1 MREAHRLRLLEIDS
15 VVNLLLGVALLGMP
29 EATIAFFGLPATDEL
44 FYASVLGAVLFG
56 IGVALWAERKNDER
70 WRGLGLFGA
79 VVINL
84 VAGVTVCVW
93 LIIDPFAIPVRG
105 CVVLWTVAI
114 VVIGIGVVELM
125 GLMRRPTA

>member
-1 MREAHRLRLLEIDS
+1 MKETHRLRLLEIDS

-29 EATIAFFGLPATDEL
+29 KATIGFFGLPATDEV
-44 FYASVLGAVLFG
+44 FYVSILGAVLFG

-79 VVINL
+79 LVINL
-84 VAGVTVCVW
+84 VAGATVCVW

-105 CVVLWTVAI
+105 YVVLWAVA
-114 VVIGIGVVELM
+114 VVVLGIGVVELV
-125 GLMRRPTA
+125 GLMRRRTA